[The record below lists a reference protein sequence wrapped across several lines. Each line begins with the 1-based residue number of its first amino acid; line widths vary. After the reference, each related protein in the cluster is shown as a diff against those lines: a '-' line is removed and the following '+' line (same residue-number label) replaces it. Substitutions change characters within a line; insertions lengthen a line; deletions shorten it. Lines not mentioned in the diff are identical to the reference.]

1 MQITKEKRLK
11 RIPSIRP
18 RHLQELLTAEAEE
31 REREKE
37 AGGERRRGQNSSSSS
52 MEEDSDN
59 CDQDR
64 IVYRAKA
71 PILKTSNSSTRWGK
85 IVNYVHLVI
94 VILMFIMSRSA
105 RPRFAGEKLSVPSCV
120 GHSVS
125 NNGGSSSSRL
135 KEKRQ
140 RHFTLASPADS
151 DEVNSVVQLR
161 HPRKASPSSVGRV
174 APSPSKI
181 PPHRHHQRHTLF
193 DAEPSLAN
201 GNGSSRRRGGVQ
213 SMAPGPVNFDIEAV
227 RLDHSRKAWGE
238 WDRATRYCFFQH
250 VFLVSRMFYYF

>member
-1 MQITKEKRLK
+1 M
-11 RIPSIRP
+11 S
-18 RHLQELLTAEAEE
+18 
-31 REREKE
+31 
-37 AGGERRRGQNSSSSS
+37 
-52 MEEDSDN
+52 
-59 CDQDR
+59 
-64 IVYRAKA
+64 
-71 PILKTSNSSTRWGK
+71 
-85 IVNYVHLVI
+85 
-94 VILMFIMSRSA
+94 IMSRSA

-125 NNGGSSSSRL
+125 NNGSSSSSRL